1 MAMYVDLKFVTMI
14 VCATKQKFNGQ
25 EVHQRH
31 RRRVAVTPKAMS
43 ENGAQARKKTTI
55 HKLVDYFGAVTVP
68 GMSNNYFP

>member
-1 MAMYVDLKFVTMI
+1 MSSHVDLKLLTMI
-14 VCATKQKFNGQ
+14 VCTTKQSFNGQ
-25 EVHQRH
+25 VAHQRH

-68 GMSNNYFP
+68 GT